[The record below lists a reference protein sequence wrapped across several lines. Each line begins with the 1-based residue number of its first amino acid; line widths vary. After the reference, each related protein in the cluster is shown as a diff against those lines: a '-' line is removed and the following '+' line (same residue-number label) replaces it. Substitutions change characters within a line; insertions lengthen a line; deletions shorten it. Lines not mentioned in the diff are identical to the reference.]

1 LPAKV
6 FDKEREHRDI
16 DRRRRERSMSSDSS
30 LSSSSSS
37 SDDGDDCAKVLLGNM
52 LVRNRQ
58 EDLDRAN
65 ELQRR
70 NQILEDDAL
79 KVSFIECKKMKKRKK
94 KKKKKKRNRD
104 SK

>member
-1 LPAKV
+1 MPAKV

-70 NQILEDDAL
+70 NQILEDAL
-79 KVSFIECKKMKKRKK
+79 KVSFIENKKMKKRKK
-94 KKKKKKRNRD
+94 KKKNKKRNRD